1 MTVDLVLATSNVGK
15 VRQLQSLLSDDVVVK
30 SLADFGLTAP
40 EESGAT
46 FAANASLK
54 AISAAKATGILAL
67 ADDSGLEVEALGGAP
82 GVISARYSGEG
93 ATDTSNIDRLLADLD
108 AVPDGERSARFV
120 CVLTLANNDGVLYTV
135 TGECL
140 GQIAR
145 ARRGTNGFGYDPVF
159 ELEDGRTVAELTI
172 EEKNRISHRGIAMR
186 EMMPGLLIAIA
197 TQRLHI
203 HGAGQ

>member
-82 GVISARYSGEG
+82 GVLSARYSGEG

>member
-82 GVISARYSGEG
+82 GVLSARYSGEG
-93 ATDTSNIDRLLADLD
+93 ATDTSNIERLLADLD
-108 AVPDGERSARFV
+108 AVPDCERSARFV